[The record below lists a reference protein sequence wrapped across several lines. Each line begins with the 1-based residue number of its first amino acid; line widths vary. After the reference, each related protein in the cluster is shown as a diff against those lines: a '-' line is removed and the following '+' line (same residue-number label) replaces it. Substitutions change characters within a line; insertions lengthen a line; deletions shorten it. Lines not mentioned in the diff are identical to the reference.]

1 MHDGS
6 SIPPSA
12 AAFLQA
18 LAQGEST
25 ASSGAGAF
33 IKTHRALIL
42 AGLDAGYSVAQILRG
57 LKALGLSPPMSER
70 QFYRY
75 VQALQWPAPSA
86 PAAPVT
92 PRTAPTPAIPA
103 GRTLVTTPGR
113 ETPSAARPDGTR
125 PRTFDWAPEADLDD
139 LR

>member
-18 LAQGEST
+18 LAQRQS
-25 ASSGAGAF
+25 AVSSGAGAF
-33 IKTHRALIL
+33 IKTHRTLIL
-42 AGLDAGYSVAQILRG
+42 AGLNAGYSVAQILRG

-70 QFYRY
+70 QFYRH
-75 VQALQWPAPSA
+75 VKALQQRPALSV

-103 GRTLVTTPGR
+103 GRAMVTGPER
-113 ETPSAARPDGTR
+113 PSAARPDGTR
-125 PRTFDWAPEADLDD
+125 PRTFDWAPETDLDD

>member
-18 LAQGEST
+18 LAQGQSA

-33 IKTHRALIL
+33 IKTHRTLIL
-42 AGLDAGYSVAQILRG
+42 AGLNAGYSVAQILRG

-75 VQALQWPAPSA
+75 VKALQRPAPSV
-86 PAAPVT
+86 PAASVAT
-92 PRTAPTPAIPA
+92 RTAPTPAIPA
-103 GRTLVTTPGR
+103 GRAMVTGPER
-113 ETPSAARPDGTR
+113 PSAARPDDTR

>member
-18 LAQGEST
+18 LAQRQSA

-33 IKTHRALIL
+33 IKTHRTLIL
-42 AGLDAGYSVAQILRG
+42 AGLNAGYSVAQILRG

-75 VQALQWPAPSA
+75 VKALQRPAPSV

-103 GRTLVTTPGR
+103 GRTMVTTPDLER
-113 ETPSAARPDGTR
+113 PSAARPDGTR
-125 PRTFDWAPEADLDD
+125 PRTFDWAPETDLDD